1 MMMTMMFCLSVCN
14 VGILWTNGRLFQ
26 LLQCCA
32 LIYRPESAY
41 VGQFLPLLLLPHA
54 AQNRGGNCTFNLLY
68 WSMNLP
74 RL

>member
-1 MMMTMMFCLSVCN
+1 MMMTMMSCLSVCN
-14 VGILWTNGRLFQ
+14 VVYCGQTVAYFSYFSAELLF
-26 LLQCCA
+26 
-32 LIYRPESAY
+32 IDSGVY

-54 AQNRGGNCTFNLLY
+54 AQNRGGNCIFNLLY